1 MQPTLC
7 RIFKS
12 GHRLVET
19 YRPTNYFLG
28 ECDFIQNNKKSLCGL
43 FINASIDTGVI
54 VSAGFLCNAI
64 ISVSM
69 AIHES
74 IQTGPPPPPAAIPY
88 EEIQSNSPD
97 YQHSIGDLGGYPEI
111 YFFNN
116 RTDNKT
122 ASLKCTLFSEKGIF
136 IDSDNEFISHGARKI
151 FSSRANNAY
160 SIECIDWTSHPY
172 DNYTMTRDDFQQ
184 ISLDEKGRRVF
195 NVTLGKP
202 KF

>member
-28 ECDFIQNNKKSLCGL
+28 ECDFIQNNKKSLCGR

-88 EEIQSNSPD
+88 EVIKSNSPD
-97 YQHSIGDLGGYPEI
+97 YQYTIGDLGGNPDI

-116 RTDNKT
+116 RTDNQT
-122 ASLKCTLFSEKGIF
+122 AVIECKLFSENGTQ
-136 IDSDNEFISHGARKI
+136 IDEDLEFVTHGVTKL
-151 FSSRANNAY
+151 FSSRANNAN
-160 SIECIDWTSHPY
+160 SIECIDLTSHPY
-172 DNYTMTRDDFQQ
+172 DNYTMTRDDFKK
-184 ISLDEKGRRVF
+184 IPLDEKGRRVF